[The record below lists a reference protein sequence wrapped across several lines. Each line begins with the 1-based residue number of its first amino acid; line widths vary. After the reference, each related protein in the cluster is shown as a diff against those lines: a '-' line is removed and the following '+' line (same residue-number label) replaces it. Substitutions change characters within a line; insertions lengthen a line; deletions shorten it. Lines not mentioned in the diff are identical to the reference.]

1 MKSMSLV
8 EFRKHAKG
16 HECVGCGKLFPQDK
30 LQPGRMVIIVPP
42 SGLGT
47 TTADAKPAE
56 GEVVGMVC
64 KNEKG
69 GKKDCRGN
77 QIKKVY
83 RKGVS
88 IRMETTKN
96 GQPFYVEA

>member
-8 EFRKHAKG
+8 EFRKLAKG
-16 HECVGCGKLFPQDK
+16 HECIGCGKLFPQDK
-30 LQPGRMVIIVPP
+30 LQPGRMVILVPP
-42 SGLGT
+42 SGMGA
-47 TTADAKPAE
+47 ADAKPTE
-56 GEVVGMVC
+56 GKLVGMVC

-77 QIKKVY
+77 EIKRVY

-88 IRMETTKN
+88 IRMETTKS
-96 GQPFYVEA
+96 GQPFYVEVL